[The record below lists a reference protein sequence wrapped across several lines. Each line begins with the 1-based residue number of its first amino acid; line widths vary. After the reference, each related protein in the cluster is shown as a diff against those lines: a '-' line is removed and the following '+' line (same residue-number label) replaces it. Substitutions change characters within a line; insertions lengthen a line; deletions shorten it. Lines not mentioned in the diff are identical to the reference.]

1 MNNQSITHTF
11 VVCAYK
17 ESPYLEDCI
26 KSLLDQTQKTDI
38 IIETSTPN
46 DYIKGIADKYS
57 IDIYVNNGES
67 GCANDWNYG
76 YNQANTTLVTIA
88 HQDDIYFEDYA
99 KTVIDSYKDGTLL
112 LYTDYVEI
120 RRDEHVANN
129 TNLNIKRKM
138 NYLIQ
143 KHPMSIR
150 WRRFVLSFGDSISC
164 PAVTFNKNLLG
175 NNVFQTKYK
184 CSVDYDTWETLSKK
198 TGLFIYI
205 PKLLMGHR
213 IYEESSTT
221 KFLANNT
228 RQKEDYEILKRFWPK
243 PIAKFFYF
251 FYKKS
256 QDSNK
261 VKK

>member
-1 MNNQSITHTF
+1 MNESKISHTF

-17 ESPYLEDCI
+17 ESPYLEECI
-26 KSLLDQTQKTDI
+26 KSLLNQTLKTNI

-46 DYIKGIADKYS
+46 DYINSIATKYN
-57 IDIYVNNGES
+57 IDIYVNNGGS

-76 YNQANTTLVTIA
+76 YNQATTDLVTIA
-88 HQDDIYFEDYA
+88 HQDDIYYETY
-99 KTVIDSYKDGTLL
+99 VENIVNSYRKDCII
-112 LYTDYVEI
+112 LYTDYAEI
-120 RRDEHVANN
+120 RGTDYVSNN

-138 NYLIQ
+138 NYFIR
-143 KHPMSIR
+143 KHPGSVR

-164 PAVTFNKNLLG
+164 PTVTFNKKILG
-175 NNVFQTKYK
+175 NYVFSNNYK
-184 CSVDYDTWETLSKK
+184 CSVDYDTWEKLSKLN
-198 TGLFIYI
+198 GSFIYI

-243 PIAKFFYF
+243 PIAKLIYKFY
-251 FYKKS
+251 
-256 QDSNK
+256 SNSEK
-261 VKK
+261 NNKL